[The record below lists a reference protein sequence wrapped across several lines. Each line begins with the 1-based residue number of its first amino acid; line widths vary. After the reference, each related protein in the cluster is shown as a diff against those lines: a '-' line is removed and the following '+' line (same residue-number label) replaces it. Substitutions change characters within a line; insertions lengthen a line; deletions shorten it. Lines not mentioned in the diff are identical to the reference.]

1 MYKQL
6 SKSSRRIWISSNFFS
21 LFILLFFF
29 YLGRSLDSA
38 ILFYAGGSLSVIAAI
53 MTFIKAF
60 IHTGLWK
67 MVHSNKDLDER
78 QNQVLLGA
86 LKNSYSVFTISVL
99 LLVYGFALFD
109 KQPIDVLLAACLLY
123 VAHILPAAIIGWK
136 EKAV

>member
-1 MYKQL
+1 
-6 SKSSRRIWISSNFFS
+6 
-21 LFILLFFF
+21 
-29 YLGRSLDSA
+29 LGRSLDSA

>member
-1 MYKQL
+1 
-6 SKSSRRIWISSNFFS
+6 
-21 LFILLFFF
+21 
-29 YLGRSLDSA
+29 
-38 ILFYAGGSLSVIAAI
+38 
-53 MTFIKAF
+53 
-60 IHTGLWK
+60 